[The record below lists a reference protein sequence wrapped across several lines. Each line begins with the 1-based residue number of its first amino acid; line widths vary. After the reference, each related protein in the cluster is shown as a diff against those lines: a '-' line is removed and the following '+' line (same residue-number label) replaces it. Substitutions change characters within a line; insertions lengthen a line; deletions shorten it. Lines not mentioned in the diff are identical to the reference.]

1 MFALFVRVVG
11 SCWLG
16 EKGNF
21 NKVSFEN
28 TYVDSTF
35 SIILEDSKFIKD
47 YKESCHNGVS
57 IGPKHALTWLGIKV
71 GIWYSKKFVEH

>member
-35 SIILEDSKFIKD
+35 SIILEDSKFIKN
-47 YKESCHNGVS
+47 YKKSCHNGVS
-57 IGPKHALTWLGIKV
+57 IGPKHALT
-71 GIWYSKKFVEH
+71 

>member
-1 MFALFVRVVG
+1 LTLQKGSNYHSTLINPQTIKATFALFIGVIG
-11 SCWLG
+11 SCWLW

-47 YKESCHNGVS
+47 YKE
-57 IGPKHALTWLGIKV
+57 
-71 GIWYSKKFVEH
+71 

>member
-1 MFALFVRVVG
+1 MSVG
-11 SCWLG
+11 G
-16 EKGNF
+16 KGNF
-21 NKVSFEN
+21 NKVYFEN

-57 IGPKHALTWLGIKV
+57 IGPKNALT
-71 GIWYSKKFVEH
+71 

>member
-1 MFALFVRVVG
+1 MFALFVKVVA

-16 EKGNF
+16 GKGNS

-28 TYVDSTF
+28 TYIDSTL

-57 IGPKHALTWLGIKV
+57 TGPKNALT
-71 GIWYSKKFVEH
+71 